1 MNANTNTWT
10 PCALFLVLLST
21 GAQAQTS
28 QTSAMPAKSTSDWN
42 YSLGAAVIS
51 APRFVGSDTRRT
63 LAVPNFQARYKDWLF
78 IDPIRGI
85 GVQTKLTEGLG
96 ASAALAIDLASRKR
110 KDDARLTGLG
120 DISEAAALRFGLDY
134 RLGDAFVS
142 ANMASRLGKSN
153 GRGTLFDADIGYNVV
168 KSRTALVGVGL
179 NLKGMDST
187 YARNFF
193 GVSATQS
200 AASGLPVFNADGGL
214 QSMGPFVQAVVPLS
228 ERWIFFG
235 RAAYSKLRSDAAA
248 SPITQE
254 RDQAFLLAAV
264 NYRF

>member
-1 MNANTNTWT
+1 MNANSSTSTI
-10 PCALFLVLLST
+10 PALFLALVSA

-28 QTSAMPAKSTSDWN
+28 PSSAMPAKSTSDWN

-51 APRFVGSDTRRT
+51 APRFVGSDTQRT
-63 LAVPNFQARYKDWLF
+63 MVVPNFQARYKDWLF

-85 GVQTKLTEGLG
+85 GVQTQLNGDLG

-120 DISEAAALRFGLDY
+120 DISESAALRIGLDY
-134 RLGDAFVS
+134 KPGDAFINATMV
-142 ANMASRLGKSN
+142 SRLGKSN
-153 GRGTLFDADIGYNVV
+153 GRGTLFEADIGYNVL
-168 KSRTALVGVGL
+168 KSRSALVGVGL

-193 GVSATQS
+193 GVSAAQS
-200 AASGLPVFNADGGL
+200 AASGLPVFNADSGL

-248 SPITQE
+248 SPITQD
-254 RDQAFLLAAV
+254 RSQALLLATV
-264 NYRF
+264 SYRF